1 DAGVD
6 AGESDEQRAAVTV
19 HLPAA
24 FCCLAVCRALFT
36 LSASCVHCSIWRR
49 VCEAVMPS
57 ARPSCR
63 TSLLVHWN
71 VWMRFPI
78 APADHPVA
86 RANRVV
92 HTMHAG
98 AKHVPR
104 AVSVSSGCGVTSIPH
119 SATNGLP
126 TVGAPLLRVVSPRCL
141 RATPLASRACSQKY
155 FAHRNRSGMA
165 APHHGRICH
174 NTPLGCMKQE

>member
-1 DAGVD
+1 
-6 AGESDEQRAAVTV
+6 
-19 HLPAA
+19 
-24 FCCLAVCRALFT
+24 
-36 LSASCVHCSIWRR
+36 
-49 VCEAVMPS
+49 MPS

-78 APADHPVA
+78 APADHPVVQ
-86 RANRVV
+86 ANRVV
-92 HTMHAG
+92 HTMYAG

-119 SATNGLP
+119 SATNGFS
-126 TVGAPLLRVVSPRCL
+126 TVGRTVVAGGVTEVSACHAVGVACLFPKVLRPYVAFRLHGAPR
-141 RATPLASRACSQKY
+141 
-155 FAHRNRSGMA
+155 
-165 APHHGRICH
+165 HGRMCH

>member
-1 DAGVD
+1 QAEDGIRVFHVTGVQTC
-6 AGESDEQRAAVTV
+6 A
-19 HLPAA
+19 LPI
-24 FCCLAVCRALFT
+24 
-36 LSASCVHCSIWRR
+36 S
-49 VCEAVMPS
+49 
-57 ARPSCR
+57 SCR

-119 SATNGLP
+119 SAKIGRASCRARAQRGE
-126 TVGAPLLRVVSPRCL
+126 GAG
-141 RATPLASRACSQKY
+141 ASK
-155 FAHRNRSGMA
+155 
-165 APHHGRICH
+165 
-174 NTPLGCMKQE
+174 T